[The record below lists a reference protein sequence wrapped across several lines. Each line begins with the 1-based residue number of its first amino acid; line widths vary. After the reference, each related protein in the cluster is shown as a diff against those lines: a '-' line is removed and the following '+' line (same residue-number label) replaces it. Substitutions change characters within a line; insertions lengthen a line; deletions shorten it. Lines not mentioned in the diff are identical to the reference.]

1 MHKEFPPRVS
11 VHLFKDDHNKR
22 NLSQHE
28 GAAQRRF
35 FLSSRGCSDPAA
47 QQGDPGGVTDA
58 QRQGHS
64 PLRNSGV
71 LLRPR
76 QLLRLPETAGAAQ
89 AERGR
94 CDGGPAHASGL
105 ERSHLSP

>member
-35 FLSSRGCSDPAA
+35 FLSSRGAPTRLLSR
-47 QQGDPGGVTDA
+47 VTREA
-58 QRQGHS
+58 LQTPSARATALSGT
-64 PLRNSGV
+64 RGV

-94 CDGGPAHASGL
+94 CDGGPAHALGL

>member
-35 FLSSRGCSDPAA
+35 FLSSRGAPTRLLSR
-47 QQGDPGGVTDA
+47 VTREA
-58 QRQGHS
+58 LQTPSARATALSGT
-64 PLRNSGV
+64 RGV
-71 LLRPR
+71 LLRPP

>member
-35 FLSSRGCSDPAA
+35 FLSSRGA

-58 QRQGHS
+58 QRGHS
-64 PLRNSGV
+64 PLRNSG
-71 LLRPR
+71 R
-76 QLLRLPETAGAAQ
+76 AAQ
-89 AERGR
+89 A
-94 CDGGPAHASGL
+94 PAALKASRDCGC
-105 ERSHLSP
+105 SPG